1 MTCCVPY
8 CSSYTGKSRLDGKPS
23 VSFHEFPVT
32 DIREAWI
39 KAISREG
46 PNKTLWQPHETAKV
60 CSIHFKLEDYK
71 ECLKGRRLKPNAVP
85 SIFPGYPAYMQRSAE
100 CIRRKASTL
109 PQRRLSEAFPTV
121 STHPPRSKKR
131 LLCNSSDDTK
141 PSAETTSTTSTS
153 EAADSTSLTAKKP
166 CKRKNMEMKEPHTP
180 PIEPTTQQTLEHVP
194 ASKDSRAPA
203 STRPLVVRVATCK
216 QCPPVTDECSALSGQ
231 DADCLDEHRTL
242 GTQTTMTGVTMSAL
256 CDEIRLL
263 KQRCHDL
270 QSQLNKAHAENC
282 QLKMK
287 IRSNQGPCGTWWLFA
302 STGSICK
309 VNFSRLLP
317 CAHML
322 LEEMGCLHI
331 SVQPITVTCC
341 FQRVTCTSLFRGLLP
356 FHPFLAFFSVKET
369 ICQIFRFWSFLHCI
383 KRCTWLL
390 KRAWNNNAVYF

>member
-8 CSSYTGKSRLDGKPS
+8 CSSYTGKSRLDGEPS

-131 LLCNSSDDTK
+131 LLYNSSDDTK
-141 PSAETTSTTSTS
+141 PIAETTSTTSTS
-153 EAADSTSLTAKKP
+153 EAADSTSLTAKKKP
-166 CKRKNMEMKEPHTP
+166 CKKNVAMKEPHTR

-194 ASKDSRAPA
+194 ASKDSQAPA

-216 QCPPVTDECSALSGQ
+216 QCPPVTDGCSALSGL
-231 DADCLDEHRTL
+231 DADCLYENRTL

-270 QSQLNKAHAENC
+270 QNQLNKAHAENC

-287 IRSNQGPCGTWWLFA
+287 IRSNQGPCGT
-302 STGSICK
+302 
-309 VNFSRLLP
+309 
-317 CAHML
+317 
-322 LEEMGCLHI
+322 
-331 SVQPITVTCC
+331 
-341 FQRVTCTSLFRGLLP
+341 
-356 FHPFLAFFSVKET
+356 
-369 ICQIFRFWSFLHCI
+369 
-383 KRCTWLL
+383 
-390 KRAWNNNAVYF
+390 